1 MWENAPAFGAY
12 LVFAEHR
19 FFGASVPTGSSLSF
33 LSHELALADYAVLIR
48 TVKDSIGAQNSPVIV
63 FGGSYGGKLAAWMRI
78 KYPAI
83 VQGAISASAPLL
95 AFQGS
100 APAWDSQSYYR
111 VVTNTA
117 K

>member
-1 MWENAPAFGAY
+1 MWENAPAFRAY

-63 FGGSYGGKLAAWMRI
+63 FGGSYPVSMASALAARC
-78 KYPAI
+78 P
-83 VQGAISASAPLL
+83 
-95 AFQGS
+95 
-100 APAWDSQSYYR
+100 R
-111 VVTNTA
+111 VI
-117 K
+117 